1 MASKKWFSLVA
12 VAAIFAGA
20 CATNTPSGGSSFEQ
34 TGTAAAPEVAPLA
47 CTPLLST
54 APSLSCG
61 ALDTTQLDLATSFQS
76 QIITQMQAALAS
88 LTLTTNMASSQVILS
103 SQASQFATLF
113 GTQII
118 APITPAGLFTVQV
131 PLLLGG
137 ISPQLNLVA
146 NIFGAIPW
154 LTPFGT
160 AAPVISPIDTTL
172 APIDTTLG
180 TSSAFNSSAFNSSA
194 FNSSTF
200 NSATFS
206 AATMPLTFVI
216 SPAVATAPFTCL
228 GAVPLGCL

>member
-1 MASKKWFSLVA
+1 MVSKTWFSLLA
-12 VAAIFAGA
+12 AAAIFTGA
-20 CATNTPSGGSSFEQ
+20 CATNTPSGSSSEQ

-54 APSLSCG
+54 TPFLSCG
-61 ALDTTQLDLATSFQS
+61 AVDTTQLDLATSFQT
-76 QIITQMQAALAS
+76 QIIAQMQAALSS
-88 LTLTTNMASSQVILS
+88 LTLTTNLTSSQVILS
-103 SQASQFATLF
+103 SQASQFSTLF

-118 APITPAGLFTVQV
+118 APLTPAGLFNIQV

-146 NIFGAIPW
+146 NIYGAIPW

-160 AAPVISPIDTTL
+160 AAPLLSPIDTTL
-172 APIDTTLG
+172 AASNVAINSAA
-180 TSSAFNSSAFNSSA
+180 TSSAAFNSA
-194 FNSSTF
+194 AF

-216 SPAVATAPFTCL
+216 SPAVATAAFTCL
-228 GAVPLGCL
+228 GAMPLGCL